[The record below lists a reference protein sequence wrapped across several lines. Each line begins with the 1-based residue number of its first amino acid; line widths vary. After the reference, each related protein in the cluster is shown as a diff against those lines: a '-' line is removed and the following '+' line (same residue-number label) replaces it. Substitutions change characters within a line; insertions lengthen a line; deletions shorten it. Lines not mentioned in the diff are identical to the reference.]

1 MMTVPR
7 PEETRA
13 AIEEHITQRGE
24 FLRRDITRYIGT
36 RATEVRVIAPSPH
49 EGSLVLEGI
58 ALTSGKH
65 VLRTFE
71 HVPLRLRAVPA
82 EGMEF
87 AGWKGID
94 AVIPEVSVDADLVSS
109 VQPLFRA
116 EGRSGGNGLQKRFED
131 RLAVRVP

>member
-1 MMTVPR
+1 M
-7 PEETRA
+7 
-13 AIEEHITQRGE
+13 
-24 FLRRDITRYIGT
+24 
-36 RATEVRVIAPSPH
+36 
-49 EGSLVLEGI
+49 VLEGI
-58 ALTSGKH
+58 VLTPGKH

-71 HVPLRLRAVPA
+71 HVPLRWRAVPA

-94 AVIPEVSVDADLVSS
+94 ATLPEVSVRAGTANQ

-116 EGRSGGNGLQKRFED
+116 EGRSGRNGLQQRLED